1 MSVLASAAGL
11 AASSGLVAAWVITAL
26 VLVLLAAVFWAF
38 LRRSGAPPTL
48 EVDRLD
54 QSSPQERAADVPAV
68 DDVSAV
74 DDAHPDEDATGR
86 ADVEQ
91 RPDAPQG

>member
-1 MSVLASAAGL
+1 MVVLASAPGL

-38 LRRSGAPPTL
+38 LRRSGAPPAL

-54 QSSPQERAADVPAV
+54 QPASHQGV
-68 DDVSAV
+68 DDVPAV
-74 DDAHPDEDATGR
+74 DDAHPDENATGR
-86 ADVEQ
+86 ADDEP
-91 RPDAPQG
+91 RPDPPQG